1 MKNKSYAWMNLESFK
16 KMIGMPR
23 IPFELKDSWLSNFD
37 AEKRQRIVL
46 QEALWDTFLE
56 KDFLVRT
63 QELKGAKGTYTE
75 LLICLPKEQRYDRIA

>member
-1 MKNKSYAWMNLESFK
+1 MKTKSYAWMNLESFK

-23 IPFELKDSWLSNFD
+23 IPFELKNSWLSHFD

-46 QEALWDTFLE
+46 QEALWDTFLQ

-63 QELKGAKGTYTE
+63 QELPGAKGTYTE
-75 LLICLPKEQRYDRIA
+75 LLILLPKEQRHDRIA